1 MSTEGVCLTE
11 STMNVSLPPP
21 ADSPLPPDS
30 FDTMCMLLK
39 NDAAEEDRDSDEP
52 LQPKVARSIA
62 LAILSRISR
71 LLGDSIDSCLR
82 RLLPTHTAL
91 LTSLST
97 TTPCLTTSPAT
108 QASDAVYDT
117 LLVAWGQN
125 SLANLRNANKQGFVN
140 GIPVVSVIRP
150 SSLALLEALASWPS
164 DQARISLLESADTLM
179 DDFLSSAAAGFY
191 HLPWSLELLEP
202 FQRLIGMILKEPGK
216 ENITPLHRGDDA
228 AYVNALA
235 TSTVAKSDRRSG
247 PYVGEIT
254 MPFIDQ
260 SNLLSPTQPTPGP
273 IKCPASRVV
282 NLERELIRQPPAP
295 NFHFSSLEFV
305 MLSTN
310 CGRTKAEL
318 ASNLSILLLFWFCFV
333 CSQIGECYD
342 YGQTIDLRSPENE
355 TARACKA
362 SDAACIGGSSDY
374 TSSAVQLAL
383 LFLPPPTRFQLQLFV
398 ERASH
403 IVASV
408 ERHILP
414 EITMHYARPTTLAMW
429 FAPRFFPPSQ
439 SDKHSAGHALLE
451 FLLSHSRGLDLIRPP
466 SCPLVGE
473 FGSQTPLTYVG
484 KKPSFHLSEGSHQEL
499 TGAQNSSCGV
509 TDNDDDEDIVKINT
523 HFGRLTTSVCGLR
536 AAASQADLYQ
546 TCAGNSSLPIC
557 RRLNYG
563 ESYVFEAATP
573 SDLTS
578 YHSCPTAP
586 DDSRS
591 GVTAATSTVEGN
603 GDASEGM
610 VSYDVDQFLL
620 LGTTAHLIRTLN
632 YFINDRKLDPKLKM
646 KYIKQFEETHSDV
659 FWLRFGDRQTALAYY
674 AQLQRRIDDQR
685 SQGPSVMNRLARIF
699 RRKAQARACSVPR
712 GLSQ

>member
-1 MSTEGVCLTE
+1 
-11 STMNVSLPPP
+11 
-21 ADSPLPPDS
+21 
-30 FDTMCMLLK
+30 
-39 NDAAEEDRDSDEP
+39 
-52 LQPKVARSIA
+52 
-62 LAILSRISR
+62 
-71 LLGDSIDSCLR
+71 
-82 RLLPTHTAL
+82 
-91 LTSLST
+91 
-97 TTPCLTTSPAT
+97 
-108 QASDAVYDT
+108 
-117 LLVAWGQN
+117 
-125 SLANLRNANKQGFVN
+125 
-140 GIPVVSVIRP
+140 
-150 SSLALLEALASWPS
+150 
-164 DQARISLLESADTLM
+164 M

-216 ENITPLHRGDDA
+216 ENITPLHHGDDA

-282 NLERELIRQPPAP
+282 NLERAHVENRSLLDAPQVHSSHASPPVRP
-295 NFHFSSLEFV
+295 
-305 MLSTN
+305 
-310 CGRTKAEL
+310 
-318 ASNLSILLLFWFCFV
+318 
-333 CSQIGECYD
+333 
-342 YGQTIDLRSPENE
+342 TIDLRSPENE

-484 KKPSFHLSEGSHQEL
+484 KKTVIPPLGGFTSRAHRSSKLEL
-499 TGAQNSSCGV
+499 RG
-509 TDNDDDEDIVKINT
+509 
-523 HFGRLTTSVCGLR
+523 
-536 AAASQADLYQ
+536 Y
-546 TCAGNSSLPIC
+546 
-557 RRLNYG
+557 
-563 ESYVFEAATP
+563 
-573 SDLTS
+573 
-578 YHSCPTAP
+578 
-586 DDSRS
+586 
-591 GVTAATSTVEGN
+591 
-603 GDASEGM
+603 
-610 VSYDVDQFLL
+610 
-620 LGTTAHLIRTLN
+620 
-632 YFINDRKLDPKLKM
+632 
-646 KYIKQFEETHSDV
+646 
-659 FWLRFGDRQTALAYY
+659 RQ
-674 AQLQRRIDDQR
+674 
-685 SQGPSVMNRLARIF
+685 
-699 RRKAQARACSVPR
+699 
-712 GLSQ
+712 